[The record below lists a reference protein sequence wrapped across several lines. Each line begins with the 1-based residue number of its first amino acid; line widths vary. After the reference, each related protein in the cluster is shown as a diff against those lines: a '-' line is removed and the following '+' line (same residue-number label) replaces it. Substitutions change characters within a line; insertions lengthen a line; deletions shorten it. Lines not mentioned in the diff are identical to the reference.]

1 MNDTAILQAKAI
13 QKSYQQA
20 NGQKIEI
27 LKGIDLE
34 ITQGEF
40 VAIMGQSGSGKSTLL
55 YYISGMDQLSGGSV
69 VYNGKEIHTLSDDE
83 ISKVRLLNMGF
94 VFQQSYMLKDFTIKE
109 NIMLP
114 ALKAGN
120 VSREQAELNARS
132 RMERVGIEHIAENDI
147 TQVSGGQLQRAVICR
162 ALINQPPVLFA
173 DEPTGALNSKSTGEI
188 MEIFNQV
195 NAAGTTIIM
204 VTHDVKV
211 AARADRVIYLED
223 GQLRQEYHLGKWNAS
238 ETLKERETYL
248 FKWLQ
253 KNGF

>member
-34 ITQGEF
+34 IMQGEF

-55 YYISGMDQLSGGSV
+55 YCISGMDQLLGGSV
-69 VYNGKEIHTLSDDE
+69 VYNGKELHTLSDDE

-120 VSREQAELNARS
+120 ISKEQAELNARS
-132 RMERVGIEHIAENDI
+132 RMERV
-147 TQVSGGQLQRAVICR
+147 
-162 ALINQPPVLFA
+162 
-173 DEPTGALNSKSTGEI
+173 
-188 MEIFNQV
+188 
-195 NAAGTTIIM
+195 
-204 VTHDVKV
+204 
-211 AARADRVIYLED
+211 
-223 GQLRQEYHLGKWNAS
+223 
-238 ETLKERETYL
+238 
-248 FKWLQ
+248 
-253 KNGF
+253 

>member
-1 MNDTAILQAKAI
+1 MNDTVILQAKGI
-13 QKSYQQA
+13 QKSYQLS
-20 NGQKIEI
+20 NGQDIEI

-34 ITQGEF
+34 IQNGEF

-55 YYISGMDQLSGGSV
+55 YCISGMDQVSGGSV
-69 VYNGKEIHTLSDDE
+69 VYDGKEIHKLSDDE
-83 ISKVRLLNMGF
+83 ISQIRLLNMGF
-94 VFQQSYMLKDFTIKE
+94 VFQQSYLLKDFTIKE

-114 ALKAGN
+114 ALKAGK
-120 VSREQAELNARS
+120 VTKEQAAQNARI
-132 RMERVGIEHIAENDI
+132 RMERVGIAHIADSDI
-147 TQVSGGQLQRAVICR
+147 TQISGGQLQRAAICR
-162 ALINQPPVLFA
+162 ALINQPAVLFA

-223 GQLRQEYHLGKWNAS
+223 GQLRQEYRLGKWSES
-238 ETLKERETYL
+238 ETLQAREANL
-248 FKWLQ
+248 FEWLQ